1 MTYKEMKDDLKK
13 IYDVADVKEGYV
25 FYTLYLVGKIIK
37 MFDFENLP
45 KDLQAR
51 QIMKTLIFNGFCGI
65 TKHENEFISVQG
77 NESVNTHYFGD
88 YKKMSWSIPRA
99 NGVIIYNE
107 NGVLVRANSLKMP
120 LLELVRRYA
129 KMLADIDCTLSMTL
143 VNMRAPFL
151 NVANDDSVASS
162 IKKAVTSLALGKTEV
177 IVNDDIYRGILQLDN
192 NPKTQGNIK
201 ELIESKRFVLQ
212 SFYNDIGVK
221 MASDKKER
229 MIQTEVDSN
238 NQMLLI
244 SITDMLANM
253 QEGFNDFNALYG
265 ENVIVKLS
273 KEFDIET
280 VESEVDTV
288 ESVDNAESEAE
299 EK

>member
-1 MTYKEMKDDLKK
+1 
-13 IYDVADVKEGYV
+13 
-25 FYTLYLVGKIIK
+25 
-37 MFDFENLP
+37 
-45 KDLQAR
+45 
-51 QIMKTLIFNGFCGI
+51 
-65 TKHENEFISVQG
+65 
-77 NESVNTHYFGD
+77 
-88 YKKMSWSIPRA
+88 
-99 NGVIIYNE
+99 
-107 NGVLVRANSLKMP
+107 
-120 LLELVRRYA
+120 
-129 KMLADIDCTLSMTL
+129 MLADIDCTLSMTL

-177 IVNDDIYRGILQLDN
+177 IVNDDIYKGILQLDN

-253 QEGFNDFNALYG
+253 QEGFDDFNTLYG

-288 ESVDNAESEAE
+288 ESVDNAESEV
-299 EK
+299 